1 MNLPDYRFAAS
12 PPISPASRFTRALA
26 FAAVA
31 ACAAAFVLAGCGDKV
46 AAPLDAG
53 KSAPAVPVLTANVEQ
68 KRMPLRL
75 HAIGNVETVASV
87 AVKSRVDGLITRV
100 HVRDGQEVGRG
111 ELLFQLDPKPFEAQI
126 ARAQAD
132 LARDE
137 AQLDH
142 ALVQERR
149 YKELLAQGFVSSE
162 SYAQVAANLRTL
174 ESTVK
179 AGESEVNRTRI
190 NLGYATLRAAISGR
204 IGKVLLSEG
213 NLVKANDT
221 NALLIINQLAPI
233 YVSFA
238 LPEQHL
244 DEIRANKTRQAM
256 RVEARLDD
264 GRLLHG
270 DLAFAD
276 NSVDTTTGTIRLR
289 GFFANADKSLWPG
302 QFVDTWIT
310 LREDGQALVIPAQ
323 AVQTGP
329 KGQYVYVVNADS
341 NSEMRAIV
349 ISRTDGEEAVIASG
363 LKAGETV
370 VIDGASRLLPGS
382 RVSVKSADKPS

>member
-1 MNLPDYRFAAS
+1 MTARLNLDYEISSWRFLC
-12 PPISPASRFTRALA
+12 RTLT
-26 FAAVA
+26 
-31 ACAAAFVLAGCGDKV
+31 VLAVSFSFAGCSEKNNAQAEARK
-46 AAPLDAG
+46 AAP
-53 KSAPAVPVLTANVEQ
+53 APIPVLATQVVE
-68 KRMPLRL
+68 KRMPVRL
-75 HAIGNVETVASV
+75 HSIGTVEPISTVALK
-87 AVKSRVDGLITRV
+87 ARVDGLITKV
-100 HVRDGQEVGRG
+100 HVRDGQEVAQG
-111 ELLFQLDPKPFEAQI
+111 ELLFQLDPKPFETQMV
-126 ARAQAD
+126 RAQAD
-132 LARDE
+132 LARDQ

-162 SYAQVAANLRTL
+162 AYAQVAANLRSL
-174 ESTVK
+174 QSTVK

-190 NLGYATLRAAISGR
+190 NLGYATLRAPISGR

-238 LPEQHL
+238 LPEKHL
-244 DEIRANKTRQAM
+244 DEIRADKTRQAM

-264 GRLLHG
+264 GRLLQG

-276 NSVDTTTGTIRLR
+276 NSVDATTGTIRLR

-302 QFVDTWIT
+302 QFVDTWMT
-310 LREDGQALVIPAQ
+310 LREDAQALVMPAQ

-329 KGQYVYVVNADS
+329 KGQYAYVVNADS
-341 NSEMRAIV
+341 SSEMRAIV

-382 RVSVKSADKPS
+382 KVSVKIADKPS

>member
-26 FAAVA
+26 FTAVA
-31 ACAAAFVLAGCGDKV
+31 VCAAACLLAGCGDKV
-46 AAPLDAG
+46 AAPLDAK
-53 KSAPAVPVLTANVEQ
+53 KSAPAVPVLTATVTQ

-87 AVKSRVDGLITRV
+87 AVKSRVDGLITGV

-111 ELLFQLDPKPFEAQI
+111 ELLFQLDPKPFETQI

-162 SYAQVAANLRTL
+162 SYAQVAANLRML

-310 LREDGQALVIPAQ
+310 LREDAQALVIPAQ

-341 NSEMRAIV
+341 SSEMRAIV

>member
-26 FAAVA
+26 FVAVA
-31 ACAAAFVLAGCGDKV
+31 TCAAACLLAGCGDKV
-46 AAPLDAG
+46 AAPLDAK
-53 KSAPAVPVLTANVEQ
+53 KSAPAVPVLTATVAQ

-221 NALLIINQLAPI
+221 NALLIINQLTPI

-310 LREDGQALVIPAQ
+310 LREDAQALVIPAQ

-341 NSEMRAIV
+341 SSEMRAIV

>member
-1 MNLPDYRFAAS
+1 MTARLNLYYEISSWRFLYR
-12 PPISPASRFTRALA
+12 TLT
-26 FAAVA
+26 
-31 ACAAAFVLAGCGDKV
+31 VLAVSFSFAGCSEKNNAQAEARK
-46 AAPLDAG
+46 AAP
-53 KSAPAVPVLTANVEQ
+53 APIPVLATQVVE
-68 KRMPLRL
+68 KRMPVRL
-75 HAIGNVETVASV
+75 HSIGTVEPISTVALK
-87 AVKSRVDGLITRV
+87 ARVDGLITKV
-100 HVRDGQEVGRG
+100 HVRDGQEVAQG
-111 ELLFQLDPKPFEAQI
+111 ELLFQLDPKPFETQMV
-126 ARAQAD
+126 RAQAD
-132 LARDE
+132 LARDQ

-162 SYAQVAANLRTL
+162 AYAQVAANLRSL
-174 ESTVK
+174 QSTVK
-179 AGESEVNRTRI
+179 AGESEVNHTRI
-190 NLGYATLRAAISGR
+190 NLGYATLRAPISGR

-238 LPEQHL
+238 LPEKHL

-264 GRLLHG
+264 GRLLQG

-276 NSVDTTTGTIRLR
+276 NSVDATTGTIRLR

-302 QFVDTWIT
+302 QFVDTWMT
-310 LREDGQALVIPAQ
+310 LREDAQALVMPAQ

-329 KGQYVYVVNADS
+329 KGQYAYVVNADS
-341 NSEMRAIV
+341 SSEMRAIV

-382 RVSVKSADKPS
+382 KVSVKSADKPS

>member
-1 MNLPDYRFAAS
+1 MAA
-12 PPISPASRFTRALA
+12 RAAA
-26 FAAVA
+26 FAAAFAA
-31 ACAAAFVLAGCGDKV
+31 ACLLAGCGDKV
-46 AAPLDAG
+46 TAPLDAK
-53 KSAPAVPVLTANVEQ
+53 KSAPAVPVLTATVAQ

-75 HAIGNVETVASV
+75 HAIGNVETLASV

-111 ELLFQLDPKPFEAQI
+111 ELLFQLDPKPFETQI

-162 SYAQVAANLRTL
+162 SYAQVAANLRML

-276 NSVDTTTGTIRLR
+276 NFVDTTTGTIRLR
-289 GFFANADKSLWPG
+289 GFFANSDKSLWPG

-310 LREDGQALVIPAQ
+310 LREDAQALVIPAQ

-329 KGQYVYVVNADS
+329 KGQYVYVVNAQS
-341 NSEMRAIV
+341 SSEMRAIV

-363 LKAGETV
+363 LEAGETV

>member
-1 MNLPDYRFAAS
+1 MTARLNLDYEISSWRFLC
-12 PPISPASRFTRALA
+12 RTLT
-26 FAAVA
+26 
-31 ACAAAFVLAGCGDKV
+31 VLAVSFSFAGCSEKNNAQAEARK
-46 AAPLDAG
+46 AAP
-53 KSAPAVPVLTANVEQ
+53 APIPVLATQVVE
-68 KRMPLRL
+68 KRMPVRL
-75 HAIGNVETVASV
+75 HSIGTVEPISTVALK
-87 AVKSRVDGLITRV
+87 ARVDGLITKV
-100 HVRDGQEVGRG
+100 HVRDGQEVAQG
-111 ELLFQLDPKPFEAQI
+111 ELLFQLDPKPFETQMV
-126 ARAQAD
+126 RAQAD
-132 LARDE
+132 LARDQ

-162 SYAQVAANLRTL
+162 AYAQVAANLRSL
-174 ESTVK
+174 QSTVK

-190 NLGYATLRAAISGR
+190 NLGYATLRAPISGR

-238 LPEQHL
+238 LPEKHL
-244 DEIRANKTRQAM
+244 DEIRADKTRQAM

-264 GRLLHG
+264 GRLLQG

-276 NSVDTTTGTIRLR
+276 NSVDATTGTIRLR

-302 QFVDTWIT
+302 QFVDTWMT
-310 LREDGQALVIPAQ
+310 LREDAQALVMPAQ

-329 KGQYVYVVNADS
+329 KGQYAYVVNADS
-341 NSEMRAIV
+341 SSEMRAIV

-382 RVSVKSADKPS
+382 KVSVKSADKPS

>member
-31 ACAAAFVLAGCGDKV
+31 ACAAACLLAGCGDKV
-46 AAPLDAG
+46 AAPLDAK
-53 KSAPAVPVLTANVEQ
+53 KSAPAVPVLTAAVAQ

-310 LREDGQALVIPAQ
+310 LREDAQALVIPAQ

>member
-26 FAAVA
+26 FVAVA
-31 ACAAAFVLAGCGDKV
+31 SCAAACLLAGCGDKV
-46 AAPLDAG
+46 AAPLDAK
-53 KSAPAVPVLTANVEQ
+53 KSAPAVPVLTATVAQ

-310 LREDGQALVIPAQ
+310 LREDAQALVIPAQ

-341 NSEMRAIV
+341 SSEMRAIV

-382 RVSVKSADKPS
+382 KVSVKSADKPS

>member
-1 MNLPDYRFAAS
+1 MTARLNMDHEIPSWCLFC
-12 PPISPASRFTRALA
+12 RALT
-26 FAAVA
+26 
-31 ACAAAFVLAGCGDKV
+31 VLAVSFSFAGCSEKNSAQAEARK
-46 AAPLDAG
+46 AAP
-53 KSAPAVPVLTANVEQ
+53 APIPVLATQVVE
-68 KRMPLRL
+68 KRMPVRL
-75 HAIGNVETVASV
+75 YSIGTVEPISTVALK
-87 AVKSRVDGLITRV
+87 ARVDGLITKV
-100 HVRDGQEVGRG
+100 HVRDGQEVAQG
-111 ELLFQLDPKPFEAQI
+111 ELLFQLDPKPFEAQMV
-126 ARAQAD
+126 RAQAD
-132 LARDE
+132 LARDQ

-149 YKELLAQGFVSSE
+149 YKELLAQGFVSTE
-162 SYAQVAANLRTL
+162 AYAQVAANLRAL

-190 NLGYATLRAAISGR
+190 NLGYATLRAPISGR
-204 IGKVLLSEG
+204 IGKVLLGEG

-264 GRLLHG
+264 ARLLQG

-276 NSVDTTTGTIRLR
+276 NSVDATTGTIRLR
-289 GFFANADKSLWPG
+289 AFFANADKSLWPG
-302 QFVDTWIT
+302 QFVDTWMT
-310 LREDGQALVIPAQ
+310 LREDAQALVIPAQ

-329 KGQYVYVVNADS
+329 KGQYAYVVNADS
-341 NSEMRAIV
+341 SSEMRAIV

-382 RVSVKSADKPS
+382 KVSVKSADKPS